1 MKVRNKAV
9 LTRLALGLTLVVAP
23 LAVVG
28 AAGVSSAG
36 AASKTTISVAYAV
49 DTTFDTT
56 PLAVKWWGALKKE
69 FDAKY
74 PQYNLKLDPI
84 SGGEPDFL
92 TKLALQYHSSSTAP
106 DVAQFPSTEISL
118 YQSTGYLLNMSPY
131 LKTSSW
137 FSQYPTAI
145 QNEGKIGGKI
155 YAVSSGE
162 NNNALYYDKAI
173 LQKAGIA
180 LPWKPKNWNDILAA
194 AKKIKASQPKVTPLW
209 IDAGTSAGPNGA
221 GYGALNLLAGS
232 SNPTIQTASGKM
244 VVSSSGSVAD
254 VQLPAPGLRR
264 QAGRT
269 DVGALQPQQ
278 RTQHPLGA
286 VPQGN
291 AGHRARGELPRRKLV
306 QARGLPVLE
315 AVLHGD
321 GCGRYSQGRRHG
333 LRVHVEW
340 LGLRDL
346 GDVQGPAGRHGPHQ
360 HDAGAD
366 EPD

>member
-137 FSQYPTAI
+137 FAEYPTAI

-162 NNNALYYDKAI
+162 NNN
-173 LQKAGIA
+173 G
-180 LPWKPKNWNDILAA
+180 
-194 AKKIKASQPKVTPLW
+194 S
-209 IDAGTSAGPNGA
+209 
-221 GYGALNLLAGS
+221 LL
-232 SNPTIQTASGKM
+232 
-244 VVSSSGSVAD
+244 
-254 VQLPAPGLRR
+254 R
-264 QAGRT
+264 QG
-269 DVGALQPQQ
+269 DPPEG
-278 RTQHPLGA
+278 
-286 VPQGN
+286 
-291 AGHRARGELPRRKLV
+291 GHRPAVAAQELERHLRPRR
-306 QARGLPVLE
+306 
-315 AVLHGD
+315 
-321 GCGRYSQGRRHG
+321 RRS
-333 LRVHVEW
+333 RP
-340 LGLRDL
+340 RS
-346 GDVQGPAGRHGPHQ
+346 PR
-360 HDAGAD
+360 
-366 EPD
+366 